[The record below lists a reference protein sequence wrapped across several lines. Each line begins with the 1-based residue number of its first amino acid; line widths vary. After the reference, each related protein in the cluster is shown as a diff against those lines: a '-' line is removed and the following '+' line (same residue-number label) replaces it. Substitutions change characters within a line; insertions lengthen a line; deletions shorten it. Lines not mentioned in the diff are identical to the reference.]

1 MNKPRFKLFLTAL
14 LVSASASAHDL
25 AFDNDPQAAR
35 LSIGVKTVN
44 TASGVRVDR
53 VFRDGLGREAH
64 LRGWNVSGAAKH
76 VETGFK
82 PFRST
87 ADAADTFDTMG
98 EATGANVVRLLFAWE
113 GVNPAAGQINTA
125 YLQQMVA
132 QMREAIRNRMYVL
145 VDFHQ
150 DLYSR
155 HFFNTGSWHTGN
167 GAPRYVIRNGNIGKE
182 YCGIICA
189 SWAQHQ
195 QTDAP
200 MRQSMNDFWTNTTVN
215 GVAVQ
220 DAYLWQLGQTL
231 AYLKSQL
238 TAAEFSYV
246 IGLDPWNEPFD
257 GGMNGLSAKDWE
269 NRYLWSFHQRVR
281 TVMDNNGWSDKPSFA
296 ELLVYWNSKVPIVAQ
311 ATGGFNLTPAP
322 GARYVFNAHFYDQ
335 ERLGTSTAAV
345 NNGTY
350 FKNLQEVRDV
360 SRYSGS
366 APFLSE
372 FGFPLD
378 GSGGRDPNRVM
389 NAVHQAMEAGDAG
402 QATKSRYLDP
412 YTPLISGTQ
421 WHWDTYWNRHA
432 EYKNFSNTLQ
442 TATDAWNGENF
453 SAIGLVN
460 GALGYNLKPEVVQR
474 AYPRRVQGDIISFTD
489 SNRAG
494 DKGGNDMAWA
504 SLRPQGSGREYLRN
518 NRFALL
524 VWQGRR
530 SEAPTELYL
539 PGLLD
544 PAGLTVVTEKQIRT
558 LSQTDSGLTQLANEA
573 VLLADN
579 ARRNPGA
586 SGRRLLVWDDA
597 DSDESADSWH
607 YALVFRRNSGDSWTS
622 VQLQQLQA
630 DLNRAVVQQKLSPV
644 WLTGTMTNSGYP
656 ADNPL

>member
-1 MNKPRFKLFLTAL
+1 MNKSPLFLSVAML
-14 LVSASASAHDL
+14 ASHTFAHDL
-25 AFDNDPQAAR
+25 NFDNDALAAKI
-35 LSIGVKTVN
+35 SIGSKTIN
-44 TASGVRVDR
+44 TSTGVRVDQ
-53 VFRDGLGREAH
+53 VFRDGLGREVH

-82 PFRST
+82 PFRSV
-87 ADAADTFDTMG
+87 ADAANTFDSMG
-98 EATGANVVRLLFAWE
+98 EKTGSNVVRFLLAWE
-113 GVNPAAGQINTA
+113 GVNPAAGQIDTA
-125 YLQQMVA
+125 YLQQSVA

-155 HFFNTGSWHTGN
+155 HFFNTNSWHTGN
-167 GAPRYVIRNGNIGKE
+167 GAPRYVIRNGNVGKE

-200 MRQSMNDFWTNTTVN
+200 MRQSMNDFWSNSTVN

-231 AYLKSQL
+231 TYIKSHL
-238 TAAEFSYV
+238 TTAEFDYV

-257 GGMNGLSAKDWE
+257 GGMNGMSAKDWE
-269 NRYLWSFHQRVR
+269 NTYLWPFHQRVR
-281 TVMDNNGWSDKPSFA
+281 AVMDNKGWSDKPSFP
-296 ELLVYWNSKVPIVAQ
+296 ELLVYWNSKVPVFAP
-311 ATGGFNLTPAP
+311 ATGGYNLNTPP
-322 GARYVFNAHFYDQ
+322 GTRYVFNAHFYDQ

-360 SRYSGS
+360 SRFWGS

-378 GSGGRDPNRVM
+378 GTGGRDPNRVM
-389 NAVHQAMEAGDAG
+389 NAVHQAMESGDAA
-402 QATKSRYLDP
+402 QSTKSRYLDP

-432 EYKNFSNTLQ
+432 EYKNLSNTLQ
-442 TATDAWNGENF
+442 TAKDAWNDENF
-453 SAIGLVN
+453 SVIGLVN
-460 GALGYNLKPEVVQR
+460 GVLTWNLKPEVVQR
-474 AYPRRVQGDIISFTD
+474 AYPRRVQGDIVSFTD
-489 SNRAG
+489 SNRAT
-494 DKGGNDMAWA
+494 DKSANIMAWS

-530 SEAPTELYL
+530 SDAPTEMYL
-539 PGLLD
+539 PSLLD
-544 PAGLTVVTEKQIRT
+544 PASLVVVTEKQIRV
-558 LSQTDSGLTQLANEA
+558 LTQADSTLTSVPNET

-579 ARRNPGA
+579 ARRNPSM

-597 DSDESADSWH
+597 DGNESSNSWH
-607 YALVFRRNSGDSWTS
+607 YALVFRRNSGDSWS
-622 VQLQQLQA
+622 SLQLQQLQT
-630 DLNRAVVQQKLSPV
+630 DLNLAIVQQRLSPV
-644 WLTGTMTNSGYP
+644 WLTGSMTASGYP
-656 ADNPL
+656 TDSAL